1 MLGVAEMARAVRAGH
16 PARASAALALH
27 VLEVLEAMLTSGETG
42 RPVTLPEP
50 AGAIRPEPLPEA
62 EAGSLRA

>member
-1 MLGVAEMARAVRAGH
+1 MGVAEMARAVRAGH